1 MKSLIKKLS
10 LKITLVYI
18 LFCLVPTSVKS
29 QNTRLLSQPAISNSQ
44 IAFIY
49 AEDLWIANKDG
60 SNPRRL
66 TIDEGIESNPIFSPD
81 GTKIAFN
88 AQYDGNTDVYI
99 VSVNGGIPK
108 RLTWHPYND
117 FVNDFSADGLRILFS
132 SQRSV
137 HTNRLNQ
144 LFTISIEGGAVS
156 PLEIPTA
163 FWASYSDDDSHIAY
177 TPNYDAFNQ
186 WKHYRGGTIARIWLY
201 DTETHEVEEIPKPV
215 GGSNDSNPQWTGAQ
229 VFFKSDRNG
238 EFNLYSYN
246 VINKDISQLTS
257 FNDYPVIRL
266 SVNNN
271 EVIFEQAGYL
281 HIYNINTQETSKL
294 NINITADLL
303 ELRSRF
309 VSGEK
314 YIRSA
319 SISPSGSRIVIN
331 FRGDI
336 ITVPAK
342 KGDPNNLT
350 LTTGVHEKYPA
361 WSPNGKFIAY
371 FSNESG
377 EYALHIKNIIS
388 GDIRKTSLSGTGFY
402 ANIHWSPDSEKI
414 SFVDNGRNL
423 YVLNTNNNSIVK
435 IASDALYVPGKFR
448 ELFGDW
454 SHDSNWISYTIISDT
469 NFEQAYLYS
478 LSEKRSY
485 SISDGLSN
493 ISSPVFDPSGKYL
506 YMLASTDAGPVVNWF
521 DQSNQDMELTN
532 SIYLVTLQ
540 KETISPLA
548 KENDM
553 EEIKVDNEESD
564 KNDKKPKEKGK
575 SKELKEEEKVP
586 LKIDWLGI
594 ENRIIDIPVSSGM
607 YYHLSAAKEGELF
620 YVSRTPH
627 SEESNLHK
635 YCLKDRKDEIIM
647 PLDDYEIASKGDKM
661 LYFKDGKMGIT
672 LTGKEPEDDLINTDE
687 IQVKID
693 PVAEW
698 ENIFNEAWRV
708 NRDYFY
714 DPGMHGVD
722 WNAMKEKYELFLP
735 HVTCRNDLYRM
746 MSWMFSE
753 LGVGHHRFSNR
764 GDSMNS
770 LQIISGGLLG
780 ADYEVINNRYQIKKI
795 YGGLNWNPKLRS
807 PLTEPGVNV
816 KEGDYIISVN
826 GKNITS
832 KDNFYSYF
840 ENTGEKIITLKVSR
854 NPDGSNARSVNVTTI
869 KSERALRNR
878 DWVEGNI
885 KKVNDAT
892 NGEVAYVY
900 VPNTAGAGHEY
911 FKRYFFPQAN
921 KKAIIIDERY
931 NGGGQLADYYIDILR
946 KPEQAYWNFR
956 YGKDLKSPSASI
968 QGPKVMITDETAG
981 SGGDYLPWM
990 FRKFSLGTIVGKRT
1004 WGGLV
1009 GVLGYP
1015 EFIDGG
1021 IVTAPNV
1028 AFYTK
1033 DGFQVENE
1041 GVAPDIE
1048 IEQLPKHII
1057 NGKDP
1062 QLEKAIEIALKGLK
1076 ENPPKQMKRPNY
1088 PIKTKG

>member
-1 MKSLIKKLS
+1 MKSFFKKFLSGLPLFLIGICFSYS
-10 LKITLVYI
+10 LQAQ
-18 LFCLVPTSVKS
+18 S
-29 QNTRLLSQPAISNSQ
+29 TRLLSEPALSNSH

-60 SNPRRL
+60 SNPKRL
-66 TIDEGIESNPIFSPD
+66 TIDEGIESNPVFSPD

-88 AQYDGNTDVYI
+88 AEYDGNMDVYI

-108 RLTWHPYND
+108 RLTFHPYND
-117 FVNDFSADGLRILFS
+117 YVSDFSSDGSHILFT
-132 SQRSV
+132 SQRST

-144 LFTISIEGGAVS
+144 LYTISIEGGNAS
-156 PLEIPTA
+156 ALKIPTA

-186 WKHYRGGTIARIWLY
+186 WKHYRGGTITRIWLY
-201 DTETHEVEEIPKPV
+201 DTNTYEVEEIPKPV
-215 GGSNDSNPQWTGAQ
+215 GGSNDSNPQWSGDQ
-229 VFFKSDRNG
+229 VYFKSDRNG

-246 VINKDISQLTS
+246 VNDKEISQLTN
-257 FNDYPVIRL
+257 FNDFPVIRL
-266 SVNNN
+266 SAFKD

-281 HIYNINTQETSKL
+281 HIYNNNSKETSQL
-294 NINITADLL
+294 NIKITTDLL
-303 ELRSRF
+303 ELRPRF
-309 VSGEK
+309 VSGDN

-319 SISPSGSRIVIN
+319 SISPSGSRVVVDY
-331 FRGDI
+331 RGDI

-342 KGDPNNLT
+342 KGDPKNLT
-350 LTTGVHEKYPA
+350 ITTGVHEKYPA
-361 WSPNGKFIAY
+361 WSPNGKSIAY
-371 FSNESG
+371 FSDESG
-377 EYALHIKNIIS
+377 EYALHIQQVTDGSIKKIP
-388 GDIRKTSLSGTGFY
+388 LSGTGFY
-402 ANIHWSPDSEKI
+402 AYIHWSPDSKKI

-423 YVLNTNNNSIVK
+423 YVLNTENNNIVK
-435 IASDALYVPGKFR
+435 IDSDTLYIPGVFR
-448 ELFGDW
+448 ELFSDW
-454 SHDSNWISYTIISDT
+454 SHDSNWIAYTIITDT

-478 LSEKRSY
+478 LSENKSY

-506 YMLASTDAGPVVNWF
+506 YMLSSTDAGPVVNWF

-548 KENDM
+548 KENDT
-553 EEIKVDNEESD
+553 EEIKEEIEETNKTNKSS
-564 KNDKKPKEKGK
+564 KKKDED
-575 SKELKEEEKVP
+575 SKEEKIAP
-586 LKIDWLGI
+586 IKIDWNGI
-594 ENRIIDIPVSSGM
+594 HNRIIDIPVSSGM

-620 YVSRTPH
+620 YVSQTPH
-627 SEESNLHK
+627 SRESNLHK
-635 YCLKDRKDEIIM
+635 FSLKDRKDEVIM
-647 PLDDYEIASKGDKM
+647 PLDNYEIASKGDKM
-661 LYFKDGKMGIT
+661 LYFKDGKLGIT
-672 LTGKEPEDDLINTDE
+672 DTGKKPENGLINTST
-687 IQVKID
+687 IQIKID
-693 PVAEW
+693 PIAEW
-698 ENIFNEAWRV
+698 KNIFNEAWRV

-722 WNAMKEKYELFLP
+722 WDAMKEKYQIFLP

-753 LGVGHHRFSNR
+753 LGVGHHRFSSR
-764 GDSMNS
+764 GDSMNNS
-770 LQIISGGLLG
+770 QNISGGLLG
-780 ADYEVINNRYQIKKI
+780 ADYEVLNNRYRIKKI

-816 KEGDYIISVN
+816 NVGDYIISVN

-832 KDNFYSYF
+832 NDNFFSFF
-840 ENTGEKIITLKVSR
+840 ENTAGKIITLEVSS
-854 NPDGSNARSVNVTTI
+854 NADGSNARSVKVTPVN
-869 KSERALRNR
+869 SEMAIRNR

-885 KKVNDAT
+885 KKVDKAT

-900 VPNTAGAGHEY
+900 VPNTADAGHEY

-931 NGGGQLADYYIDILR
+931 NGGGQLADYYIDILK

-990 FRKFSLGTIVGKRT
+990 FKKFKLGTIVGKRT

-1028 AFYTK
+1028 AFYTE
-1033 DGFQVENE
+1033 DGFRVENE
-1041 GVAPDIE
+1041 GVGPDIE
-1048 IEQLPKHII
+1048 VEQLPKDII

-1062 QLEKAIEIALKGLK
+1062 QLEKAIEIALQGLK
-1076 ENPPKQMKRPNY
+1076 ENPPKKMKRPDY
-1088 PIKTKG
+1088 PIKTKQ

>member
-1 MKSLIKKLS
+1 MKSLIKNLLLS
-10 LKITLVYI
+10 ISVI
-18 LFCLVPTSVKS
+18 FIGHCLFSSSV
-29 QNTRLLSQPAISNSQ
+29 QAQTTRLLSQPAISNSH

-49 AEDLWIANKDG
+49 AEDLWVANKDG

-88 AQYDGNTDVYI
+88 AQYDGNIDVYI
-99 VSVNGGIPK
+99 IPVNGGIPK
-108 RLTWHPYND
+108 RLTWHPYRD
-117 FVNDFSADGLRILFS
+117 IVSDFSADGSHILFS
-132 SQRSV
+132 SQRST
-137 HTNRLNQ
+137 HTSRLNQ
-144 LFTISIEGGAVS
+144 LYTISIEGGAVS
-156 PLEIPTA
+156 PLKVPTA

-186 WKHYRGGTIARIWLY
+186 WKHYRGGTITRIWLY
-201 DTETHEVEEIPKPV
+201 DTSSHEVVEIPKPAE
-215 GGSNDSNPQWTGAQ
+215 GSNDSNPQWTGDQ

-246 VINKDISQLTS
+246 VKNKSISQITN
-257 FNDYPVIRL
+257 FNDFPVIRL
-266 SVNNN
+266 SAFQAD
-271 EVIFEQAGYL
+271 VIFEQAGYL
-281 HIYNINTQETSKL
+281 HIYNSNSKEITKV
-294 NINITADLL
+294 NINITTDLL
-303 ELRSRF
+303 ELRPRF
-309 VSGEK
+309 VSGNN

-319 SISPSGSRIVIN
+319 SVSPSGSRVVVD

-361 WSPNGKFIAY
+361 WSPNGKSIAY
-371 FSNESG
+371 FSDESG
-377 EYALHIKNIIS
+377 EYALHIKNLNTGEII
-388 GDIRKTSLSGTGFY
+388 KTPLSGTGFY
-402 ANIHWSPDSEKI
+402 AFIHWSPDSKKI

-423 YVLNTNNNSIVK
+423 YVFNISKNDIVK
-435 IASDALYVPGKFR
+435 IASDAMYVPGEFR
-448 ELFGDW
+448 ELFSDW
-454 SHDSNWISYTIISDT
+454 SYDSNWIAYTVISET
-469 NFEQAYLYS
+469 HFEQAYLYS
-478 LSEKRSY
+478 LSEKKSY

-493 ISSPVFDPSGKYL
+493 ITSPVFDPSGKYL
-506 YMLASTDAGPVVNWF
+506 YMLSSTDAGPVVNWF

-540 KETISPLA
+540 KETLSPLA
-548 KENDM
+548 KENDLEDVKDDM
-553 EEIKVDNEESD
+553 ETSKKDDKSKKGKDQESE
-564 KNDKKPKEKGK
+564 KEKI
-575 SKELKEEEKVP
+575 VP
-586 LKIDWLGI
+586 LKIDWNGI
-594 ENRIIDIPVSSGM
+594 QNRILDIPVSSGM
-607 YYHLSAAKEGELF
+607 YYHLSAVKEGELF
-620 YVSRTPH
+620 YVAGTPH
-627 SEESNLHK
+627 SRESNLHK
-635 YCLKDRKDEIIM
+635 YSLKDRKDEVIM
-647 PLDDYEIASKGDKM
+647 PLDDYEIAAKGDKM
-661 LYFKDGKMGIT
+661 LYYKDRKLGITETGKKPKDG
-672 LTGKEPEDDLINTDE
+672 LINTST
-687 IQVKID
+687 IQVKIN
-693 PVAEW
+693 PVEEW
-698 ENIFNEAWRV
+698 KNIFNEAWRV

-722 WNAMKEKYELFLP
+722 WNAMKEKYQIFLP

-753 LGVGHHRFSNR
+753 LGVGHHRFSSR
-764 GDSMNS
+764 GDSMNRP
-770 LQIISGGLLG
+770 QNISGGLLG
-780 ADYEVINNRYQIKKI
+780 ADYEIMNNRYRISKI
-795 YGGLNWNPKLRS
+795 YGGLNWNPELRS

-816 KEGDYIISVN
+816 NVGDYLISVN
-826 GKNITS
+826 DKNITS
-832 KDNFYSYF
+832 KDNFYSFF
-840 ENTGEKIITLKVSR
+840 ENTAGKIITLKVSS
-854 NPDGSNARSVNVTTI
+854 NADGSNSRSVKVTPVN
-869 KSERALRNR
+869 SEMALRNR

-885 KKVNDAT
+885 KKVHDAT

-911 FKRYFFPQAN
+911 FKRYFFPQAT

-931 NGGGQLADYYIDILR
+931 NGGGQLADYYIDILK

-990 FRKFSLGTIVGKRT
+990 FRKFKLGTIVGKRT

-1028 AFYTK
+1028 AFYTE
-1033 DGFQVENE
+1033 DGFRVENE

-1048 IEQLPKHII
+1048 VEQLPKDII

-1062 QLEKAIEIALKGLK
+1062 QLEKAIEIALNDLR
-1076 ENPPKQMKRPNY
+1076 ENPPKKMKRPDY
-1088 PIKTKG
+1088 PIKTKQ